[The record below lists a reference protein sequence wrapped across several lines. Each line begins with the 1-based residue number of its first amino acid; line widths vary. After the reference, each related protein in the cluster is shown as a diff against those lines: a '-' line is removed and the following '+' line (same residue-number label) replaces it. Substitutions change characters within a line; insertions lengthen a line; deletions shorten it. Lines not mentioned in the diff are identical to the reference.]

1 MEDVAVLVE
10 QQRPDLLLMQEA
22 TAPLDALPAL
32 IGGCFHRLPLPAR
45 IHGLATWSPHELTP
59 PSMLALPESRMPGR
73 MPPRLAQVV
82 RIGGITL
89 ANVHLS
95 HGQILNRQQL
105 ACIVR
110 SIDGAAA
117 VVGDYNAVGPVL
129 LPGFRDVGPRAP
141 THVVRSVLPFRLDR
155 CLVRGVL
162 CANACV
168 LERGSSDHRPIMI
181 ELAAPQQSVPIYAGR
196 LGAARRRSVKGR
208 IARTALARI
217 WNGLGAKSGLRLSM
231 RRAVGKLSSGLI
243 VAGSSKRLRAY
254 TAHRNRAI
262 AGKETA

>member
-1 MEDVAVLVE
+1 
-10 QQRPDLLLMQEA
+10 
-22 TAPLDALPAL
+22 
-32 IGGCFHRLPLPAR
+32 
-45 IHGLATWSPHELTP
+45 
-59 PSMLALPESRMPGR
+59 

-141 THVVRSVLPFRLDR
+141 THVVRNVLPFRLDR

-181 ELAAPQQSVPIYAGR
+181 ELAAAQQSVPIYAGR
-196 LGAARRRSVKGR
+196 LGRRVGNQSGP
-208 IARTALARI
+208 IA
-217 WNGLGAKSGLRLSM
+217 GLRWREFGTDLEPSLVFAC
-231 RRAVGKLSSGLI
+231 RCAEPLKLSGLI
-243 VAGSSKRLRAY
+243 VAGSSKRLRAP
-254 TAHRNRAI
+254 RPI
-262 AGKETA
+262 ETGQLQARRLLKVG

>member
-1 MEDVAVLVE
+1 VEDVAVLVE

-32 IGGCFHRLPLPAR
+32 IGGYFHRLPLPAR

-59 PSMLALPESRMPGR
+59 PSTLALPESRMPGR

-117 VVGDYNAVGPVL
+117 VIGDYNAVGPVL

-141 THVVRSVLPFRLDR
+141 THVVRNVLPFRLDR

-181 ELAAPQQSVPIYAGR
+181 ELAAAQQSVPTP
-196 LGAARRRSVKGR
+196 AAWERR
-208 IARTALARI
+208 
-217 WNGLGAKSGLRLSM
+217 
-231 RRAVGKLSSGLI
+231 VGG
-243 VAGSSKRLRAY
+243 RLRAESHGLHWRGFG
-254 TAHRNRAI
+254 TDLVQVLAFAWGFEEPLGSFRLV
-262 AGKETA
+262 

>member
-1 MEDVAVLVE
+1 
-10 QQRPDLLLMQEA
+10 
-22 TAPLDALPAL
+22 
-32 IGGCFHRLPLPAR
+32 
-45 IHGLATWSPHELTP
+45 
-59 PSMLALPESRMPGR
+59 
-73 MPPRLAQVV
+73 
-82 RIGGITL
+82 
-89 ANVHLS
+89 VHLS

-117 VVGDYNAVGPVL
+117 VIGDYNAVGPVL

-141 THVVRSVLPFRLDR
+141 THVVRNVLPFRLDR

-162 CANACV
+162 CADACV

-181 ELAAPQQSVPIYAGR
+181 ELAAAQQSVPIYAGR

>member
-1 MEDVAVLVE
+1 VEDVAVLVE

-59 PSMLALPESRMPGR
+59 PSTLALPESRMPGR

-117 VVGDYNAVGPVL
+117 VIGDYNAVGPVL

-141 THVVRSVLPFRLDR
+141 THVVRNVLPFRLDR

-181 ELAAPQQSVPIYAGR
+181 ELAAAQQSVPIYAGR

-208 IARTALARI
+208 IARTPLARI

-243 VAGSSKRLRAY
+243 VAGSSKRLCAY
-254 TAHRNRAI
+254 TGHRNRAI